1 MTRFADGIESGLI
14 TISSATDSRAAVQL
28 TRTHRFTGGGNQ
40 TWNGV
45 FPSNTQGIDANIYII
60 ANGSATTSDTI
71 TLTTSAGTTPLG
83 SITAIGSATGLLRVT
98 TAGLGVLNIIA
109 SAAHSVGP
117 VTLSDIEVP
126 FRVVL
131 SSVDT
136 ATDYRL
142 ELTFRR
148 SLGVF

>member
-1 MTRFADGIESGLI
+1 MTRFADNIECGLI

-40 TWNGV
+40 TWNGI
-45 FPSNTQGIDANIYII
+45 FPSNTQGLDANLYII
-60 ANGSATTSDTI
+60 ANGSATTSDI
-71 TLTTSAGTTPLG
+71 MTLTTSAGTSPLG
-83 SITAIGSATGLLRVT
+83 SITAIGSATGLLRVST
-98 TAGLGVLNIIA
+98 TGLGVLTIIA
-109 SAAHSVGP
+109 SAAHSIGP
-117 VTLSDIEVP
+117 STLTEVEVP

-148 SLGVF
+148 SLNAF